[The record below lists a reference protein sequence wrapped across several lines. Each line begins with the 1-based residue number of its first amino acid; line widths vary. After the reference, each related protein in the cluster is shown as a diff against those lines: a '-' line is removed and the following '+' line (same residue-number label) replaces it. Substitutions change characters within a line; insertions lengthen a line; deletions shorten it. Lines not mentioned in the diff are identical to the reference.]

1 MKHGYWPARGGGQI
15 GRLLIAY
22 TGVECEDIRYTVR
35 EKWFDDDKKNLG
47 LDFPNLPYLIDGDF
61 KITESNAIHR
71 YIIMKSG
78 KTQLLGKDLK
88 DQTTILQLEG
98 ALSDG
103 VMPMAMLFYNPK
115 YEEALPGVLE
125 KLKGKLDLLKKFI
138 GEKPLALG
146 YLTIFDF
153 KVAEFSHYIEKIA
166 PETFKEYEFLG
177 RIREN
182 FNNLP
187 EIKAYYEKEDSVKG
201 PFTGPTAAI
210 QF

>member
-78 KTQLLGKDLK
+78 KT
-88 DQTTILQLEG
+88 
-98 ALSDG
+98 
-103 VMPMAMLFYNPK
+103 
-115 YEEALPGVLE
+115 
-125 KLKGKLDLLKKFI
+125 
-138 GEKPLALG
+138 
-146 YLTIFDF
+146 
-153 KVAEFSHYIEKIA
+153 
-166 PETFKEYEFLG
+166 
-177 RIREN
+177 
-182 FNNLP
+182 
-187 EIKAYYEKEDSVKG
+187 
-201 PFTGPTAAI
+201 
-210 QF
+210 